1 MPHLLIAAF
10 LETSERRCTDA
21 ESIALPHGTHMK
33 PLAIAAFALILPA
46 MPQAAQTYP
55 DRPVAV
61 VVPWAAGG
69 AADIN
74 VRSFVEAMS
83 RSLGQAMPVM
93 NRTGASGTIGTV
105 HLARS
110 APDGYTI
117 GNVSVG
123 PLTTQPVMKK
133 QGYDI
138 EAFDYICMHYSNPQ
152 FFVVPRDAP
161 FDDVAQMQA
170 WLRENPRKAMFG
182 STGIGSI
189 PHVAGLALGKSI
201 GVPLEHVSF
210 KADGEIMVSALNGD
224 LVGWLTQATF
234 LRANRERIKAI
245 GIMSENRLAEFPD
258 VPTFREQKHDL
269 VFDVWGGLAA
279 PKGLE
284 PTVLA
289 KLEASCRTA
298 YHSPAYEEVR
308 RQLGMSPSFK
318 TGKEFAEYIRHE
330 AKKND
335 ALLREAG
342 LAE

>member
-1 MPHLLIAAF
+1 MKPLLIAVSA
-10 LETSERRCTDA
+10 LLLSSAPHAA
-21 ESIALPHGTHMK
+21 E
-33 PLAIAAFALILPA
+33 
-46 MPQAAQTYP
+46 TYP
-55 DRPVAV
+55 DRPIAV
-61 VVPWAAGG
+61 IVPWAAGG

-83 RSLGQAMPVM
+83 KTLGQPMPVM

-105 HLARS
+105 QLARTN
-110 APDGYTI
+110 PDGYTI

-133 QGYDI
+133 QAYGI
-138 EAFDYICMHYSNPQ
+138 ESFDYICMHYSNPQ
-152 FFVVPRDAP
+152 FFVVARDAP
-161 FDDVAQMQA
+161 YNTVAQMQA
-170 WLRENPRKAMFG
+170 WLKANPQKAMFG

-210 KADGEIMVSALNGD
+210 KSDGEVMVSAVNGD
-224 LVGWLTQATF
+224 LLGWLTQATF

-245 GIMSENRLAEFPD
+245 GIMSENRMEEFPD
-258 VPTFREQKHDL
+258 VPTFREQQHEL

-279 PKGLE
+279 PKGLA
-284 PTVLA
+284 PAVLA
-289 KLEASCRTA
+289 KLEAACKDA

-308 RQLGMSPSFK
+308 SRLGMSPSFK
-318 TGKEFAEYIRHE
+318 TGKEFSQYIRNE
-330 AKKND
+330 ARKNE

>member
-1 MPHLLIAAF
+1 MKHLLIAA
-10 LETSERRCTDA
+10 S
-21 ESIALPHGTHMK
+21 AL
-33 PLAIAAFALILPA
+33 AFSGAL
-46 MPQAAQTYP
+46 QAADAFP
-55 DRPVAV
+55 ERPITVI
-61 VVPWAAGG
+61 VPWAAGG

-83 RSLGQAMPVM
+83 RGLGQPMPVM

-105 HLARS
+105 NLARS

-133 QGYDI
+133 QTYSLDS
-138 EAFDYICMHYSNPQ
+138 FDYVCMHYSNPQ
-152 FFVVPRDAP
+152 FFVVDVAAP
-161 FDDVAQMQA
+161 FDTVGEMQT
-170 WLRENPRKAMFG
+170 WLRANPQKALFG

-201 GVPLEHVSF
+201 GVPLDHVSF
-210 KADGEIMVSALNGD
+210 KSDGEVMISALNGD

-245 GIMSENRLAEFPD
+245 GIMSEHRLAEFPD
-258 VPTFREQKHDL
+258 VPTFREQGHNL

-279 PKGLE
+279 PKGLA
-284 PTVLA
+284 PAVLT
-289 KLEASCRTA
+289 KLESACREA

-308 RQLGMSPSFK
+308 ARLGMSASFK
-318 TGKEFAEYIRHE
+318 TGNEFADYIRGE
-330 AKKND
+330 ASKNE